1 MAKVQSEDKAV
12 LANLS
17 APRGPA
23 ILNNDFWENDLQMCL
38 DPWLENAADMRYM
51 ANWVGN
57 LTKRQLRTLCDQLGL
72 DGEAKLDGQRE
83 SLLSCNG
90 QLTPFYLVERF
101 AYRRS
106 KFAIAD
112 YASRVLPANVIE
124 DCRSGEE
131 NFDTLALLFALFHR
145 DPKHLRTVY
154 HLEKVHTTGF
164 ARMKLKGKA
173 RKPDGKTFT
182 EFLTHKAV
190 SSLLTAFDEKKDDG
204 RASELME
211 IVPDDDHPLVFIRR
225 GEQRSMLLRS
235 RQAIH
240 GFRPEWII
248 LDFRDNGR
256 RVDISSHSMSIPLE
270 IANRIISAYYET
282 NLEYEN
288 ELEVTPKALIDKFL
302 DLLKREAIDLL
313 KLAEVHVKNSPLD
326 GAPVIKLSSEGDES
340 VSDGVRHFEKAVGG
354 LLGDLDCIKAIKVL
368 YGGKRVKIV
377 FEPVTDV
384 PEGYCVRYT
393 DKPLNARER
402 TAFEKKVRDEPYGI
416 RILSTE
422 KRHKQER
429 GRSAASVASN

>member
-1 MAKVQSEDKAV
+1 MAESPVT
-12 LANLS
+12 S
-17 APRGPA
+17 APGA
-23 ILNNDFWENDLQMCL
+23 VDHDFWENDLQMCL
-38 DPWLENAADMRYM
+38 DPWLENASDMRYM
-51 ANWVGN
+51 AKWVGD

-72 DGEAKLDGQRE
+72 DGDGKLEAQRE

-90 QLTPFYLVERF
+90 QLTPLYLVERF

-112 YASRVLPANVIE
+112 YASRVLPPNVIE
-124 DCRSGEE
+124 ECRSGEE
-131 NFDTLALLFALFHR
+131 NFDTLALLFALFHH

-182 EFLTHKAV
+182 EFLTPKAV
-190 SSLLTAFDEKKDDG
+190 SSLLAAFDEKKDDG
-204 RASELME
+204 RVSELME

-256 RVDISSHSMSIPLE
+256 RVDISSRSMSIPLE
-270 IANRIISAYYET
+270 IANRVISAYYGT
-282 NLEYEN
+282 DLEYEN

-302 DLLKREAIDLL
+302 DLLKRDAIDFL

-326 GAPVIKLSSEGDES
+326 GAPIIKLSSEGDDS
-340 VSDGVRHFEKAVGG
+340 VSDGVRHFEKTIGG
-354 LLGDLDCIKAIKVL
+354 LLGDLNCIKAIKVL
-368 YGGKRVKIV
+368 YAGKRVKV
-377 FEPVTDV
+377 VLEPVADV
-384 PEGYCVRYT
+384 PDGYCVRYT

-402 TAFEKKVRDEPYGI
+402 VAFEKKVRDEPYGI

-429 GRSAASVASN
+429 GRSTASAASN